1 MVVVVVVISDKVDE
15 IGNVS
20 DSEAVELVF
29 RGVSATVIVVVE
41 NCVGVVV
48 IVVTELHTRVSHLQ

>member
-1 MVVVVVVISDKVDE
+1 MVVISDKVDE